1 MSEFSSLEDRGEQLK
16 SKEEQWKE
24 AEKKLEAYFIEE
36 NIKETVVA
44 LNAWDLPTT
53 NSCEGHDNHGRIVPW
68 VTIKAPNEP
77 NEHYIGQRVFEEAV
91 YEDHGI
97 SKELLAKIESYW
109 VEHGEKLD
117 ELKLEG
123 KSEFDGVDKATVER
137 INAMEEALM
146 QKHGIS
152 REDDR
157 CHLEAMK
164 KMDKEIENAVHTGI
178 LKEKTPEY
186 VAWEEEMKKING
198 KIKGILEEFYKN
210 RQALQE
216 NAKIILSKEKGMPS
230 LFLRSDG
237 GGEYVDLGKE
247 MTGKE
252 AENYENILQGKISD
266 EKKQELKNMVD
277 ACRTEFKE
285 FAEFLENKFFEQ

>member
-1 MSEFSSLEDRGEQLK
+1 
-16 SKEEQWKE
+16 
-24 AEKKLEAYFIEE
+24 
-36 NIKETVVA
+36 
-44 LNAWDLPTT
+44 
-53 NSCEGHDNHGRIVPW
+53 
-68 VTIKAPNEP
+68 
-77 NEHYIGQRVFEEAV
+77 
-91 YEDHGI
+91 
-97 SKELLAKIESYW
+97 
-109 VEHGEKLD
+109 
-117 ELKLEG
+117 
-123 KSEFDGVDKATVER
+123 
-137 INAMEEALM
+137 MEEALM

-198 KIKGILEEFYKN
+198 KIKGLLEEFYKN